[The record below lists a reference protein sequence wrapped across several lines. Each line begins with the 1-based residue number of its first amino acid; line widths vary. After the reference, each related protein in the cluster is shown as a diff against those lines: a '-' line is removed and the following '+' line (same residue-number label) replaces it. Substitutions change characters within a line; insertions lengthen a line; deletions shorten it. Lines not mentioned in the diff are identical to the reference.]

1 MDLGD
6 RVLRSAVRA
15 EPIRARL
22 EIRLKDGLERC
33 FQARL
38 DHPVGHGGDGG
49 FILLLLQSRLGW
61 IWFVAIRAGR
71 GVALM
76 V

>member
-1 MDLGD
+1 MESWFHPSPQFHGYHC
-6 RVLRSAVRA
+6 LRNSVR
-15 EPIRARL
+15 
-22 EIRLKDGLERC
+22 DGR
-33 FQARL
+33 
-38 DHPVGHGGDGG
+38 DGG